1 MNGHSKK
8 WRILCIENAMATET
22 HWRQRK
28 PHGNPLT
35 RQEHTLR
42 DHQLAGMAL
51 NRDQHILIN
60 QARRNIILF
69 TSSSCYFMRIQIL
82 LYGTSEVGIDLC
94 QRIRLILTRSN
105 R

>member
-1 MNGHSKK
+1 MAHSLHRERNGY
-8 WRILCIENAMATET
+8 RNALAAEKTS
-22 HWRQRK
+22 RK
-28 PHGNPLT
+28 SFDEA
-35 RQEHTLR
+35 EHTLR